1 MAKEGLLMSGKR
13 RNLALVWALIWLG
26 VLVLPVRAE
35 LKAGDTLDK
44 SNWQEAKDKMPD
56 AILRRFA
63 NGQHISKVIE
73 VPPEGLQWGTRFLQ
87 LTEANAGKYAVNPD
101 GVMIETATGTWP
113 RYMPGGFP
121 FPQIDESDPLIA
133 YKIMYNFALAGGPI
147 DDVDVFVNIFWVN
160 ANGLER
166 YVDLKGQAIAYG
178 ARWSGPIP
186 NPDEVAAKVLIYGTA
201 PYDAVGLAT
210 LSWSYLDPDKWTS
223 VWAYVP
229 VLRRV
234 RRLAASNT
242 SDGLF
247 GSHFSRDD
255 GGTFSGKIHY
265 FNWKLIGQRE
275 ALVPYTLPTPKV
287 WQRTERGLLLPAD
300 DNAAIMPWPGRSK
313 LFDQS
318 GVQWSG
324 APWWPINLYVTKR
337 KVWLI
342 EATAKDPYYA
352 YGRQVIWIDK
362 ELFRGY
368 YKEIYDRAGQYWKTI
383 VVGGGQALSED
394 KIFSTRQA
402 DYGLAIDEHSA
413 SANVVLP
420 LREGNDIRINV
431 GLDPSDFSYQGLT
444 RFGK

>member
-1 MAKEGLLMSGKR
+1 MGTTHTWLVTVALL
-13 RNLALVWALIWLG
+13 AWLG
-26 VLVLPVRAE
+26 TGVCPATAE
-35 LKAGDTLDK
+35 LRPGDVLDK
-44 SNWQEAKDKMPD
+44 SNWQEAKGLMPE

-63 NGQHISKVIE
+63 NGQHVSKVIE
-73 VPPEGLQWGTRFLQ
+73 VPPDALRWGTRFLQ
-87 LTEANAGKYAVNPD
+87 LTEANAGKYAINGD

-113 RYMPGGFP
+113 RYMDGGFP
-121 FPQIDESDPLIA
+121 FPQIEASDPQVA

-160 ANGLER
+160 EKNLER
-166 YVDLKGQAIAYG
+166 YVDLRGQAIAYG
-178 ARWSGPIP
+178 ARWSGPIA
-186 NPDEVAAKVLIYGTA
+186 NPDEVASKVLIYGVA

-210 LSWSYLDPDKWTS
+210 LSWAYLDPEKWTS
-223 VWAYVP
+223 LWAYVP

-265 FNWKLIGQRE
+265 FTWKLIGEQE
-275 ALVPYTLPTPKV
+275 ALVPYTLPTPKT
-287 WQRTERGLLLPAD
+287 WKATERGLLLPANE
-300 DNAAIMPWPGRSK
+300 NAAIMPWPGKSK

-318 GVQWSG
+318 GMQWQG
-324 APWWPINLYVTKR
+324 AAWWPTNLYVTKR
-337 KVWLI
+337 PVWLI
-342 EATAKDPYYA
+342 EAVAKDPYYA

-362 ELFRGY
+362 ELYRGY
-368 YKEIYDRAGQYWKTI
+368 YKEVYDRAGQYWKTI
-383 VVGGGQALSED
+383 LVGGGQAISED
-394 KIFSTRQA
+394 SVFSTRQA

-413 SANVVLP
+413 AANVVLP
-420 LREGNDIRINV
+420 LREGNDIRVNV
-431 GLDPSDFSYQGLT
+431 GLDPSDFAYQSLT